1 MNIISFSRKG
11 EEDMDKRSY
20 LKELTYHLRALPNA
34 DKQRILADI
43 NDQFNLAAI
52 DGKDEQAFILELGP
66 PDQIAAHYTPTESPA
81 MNETEHE
88 GGYSY
93 QSEPKTTHLGRLLIV
108 LIVNVIFV
116 IGPVFGFF
124 GVLIGGWALIA
135 TGFLS
140 PVIWVFALLWRTPAL
155 LLTELSWLFVIIGTT
170 LVASSLWYLLSK
182 GSVMLIKKYSQILSD
197 WVKG

>member
-1 MNIISFSRKG
+1 
-11 EEDMDKRSY
+11 MDKRSY
-20 LKELTYHLRALPNA
+20 VKELAYYLRSLPRA

-43 NDQFNLAAI
+43 DDQFNIGAI
-52 DGKDEQAFILELGP
+52 DGKDEQTLILELGP
-66 PDQIAAHYTPTESPA
+66 PEQIAGHYVSRAESSF
-81 MNETEHE
+81 MNETEQDAF
-88 GGYSY
+88 YSY
-93 QSEPKTTHLGRLLIV
+93 QPKTTHLGRLLLV
-108 LIVNVIFV
+108 LIINVIFV

-140 PVIWVFALLWRTPAL
+140 PVIWGFSLLWRTPAL
-155 LLTELSWLFVIIGTT
+155 LLTELSWLLVIVGTT

-182 GSVMLIKKYSQILSD
+182 GSIMLIKKYSQILSD

>member
-1 MNIISFSRKG
+1 
-11 EEDMDKRSY
+11 MDRRSY
-20 LKELTYHLRALPNA
+20 IKELAYHLRSLPAA

-43 NDQFNLAAI
+43 EDQFNIAAI
-52 DGKDEQAFILELGP
+52 DEKDEQTLILELGP
-66 PDQIAAHYTPTESPA
+66 PEQIISQYVSPA
-81 MNETEHE
+81 EGPVKNETEMNET
-88 GGYSY
+88 YAY
-93 QSEPKTTHLGRLLIV
+93 QPETKTTHLGRLLLV

-116 IGPVFGFF
+116 IGPVLGFF

-140 PVIWVFALLWRTPAL
+140 PVIWAFSLLWRTPVL

-170 LVASSLWYLLSK
+170 LIASSLWYLLSK
-182 GSVMLIKKYSQILSD
+182 GSVMLIKKYSQVLSD